1 MPLLDDVL
9 RYDAHFGRHFIR
21 SASCSRLCSHYHA
34 TSTQNHRK
42 FIITAAIVVIINAFF
57 ECVLKVIITAIPRPC
72 PVVPP
77 LSCYMYR
84 SHRTNVTA
92 AALCL
97 EYGKHRPSGSFH
109 DVRIPELVFGSR
121 LCAVQSGG
129 WVNLVRSC
137 RHRASKL
144 ARGSSFCRI

>member
-1 MPLLDDVL
+1 M
-9 RYDAHFGRHFIR
+9 
-21 SASCSRLCSHYHA
+21 
-34 TSTQNHRK
+34 QNHWEI
-42 FIITAAIVVIINAFF
+42 IITAAIIVIINAFF

-97 EYGKHRPSGSFH
+97 EYGKHRPSDSFH
-109 DVRIPELVFGSR
+109 DMRIRDLICGSELLGFSPFRVEAG
-121 LCAVQSGG
+121 
-129 WVNLVRSC
+129 
-137 RHRASKL
+137 
-144 ARGSSFCRI
+144 